1 MISVVMPAYN
11 SEQFIAPAIQS
22 ILDQTYTTF
31 ELIIVDDGSTDA
43 TGELIQRFASR
54 DDRIKIINGQHE
66 GVGQAMNLGIG
77 HAIYPWVA
85 VMHADDIAMPQRL
98 ERQLTAAQ
106 ADPEVVIWG
115 TDGYHINSKNDVLS
129 RFQVGPRSKMDCR
142 QLRAK
147 GKMVQAIH
155 PTVMLNREVL
165 IKVGNYDSTLDIA
178 EDIELFDRMLCYG
191 DLVTIPENL
200 LRYRIH
206 GTSLSMEKNAK
217 MHQIRLY
224 VLARQKHRN
233 QTGEELTYEAFK
245 RQHTQRSL
253 ITKLLDYRE
262 RMANFYYRRAGMAY
276 GEKQY
281 LKTGYYL
288 SLSIMLRPIYPI
300 QRAWKQVLSPEARQK
315 TRLAKA

>member
-1 MISVVMPAYN
+1 MISVVMPVYN
-11 SEQFIAPAIQS
+11 SEQFLAPAIQS

-31 ELIIVDDGSTDA
+31 EFIIVDDGSTDSTA
-43 TGELIQRFASR
+43 EIIQKFAES
-54 DDRIKIINGQHE
+54 DERIKIINGNHE
-66 GVGQAMNLGIG
+66 GVGKAMNLGID

-98 ERQLTAAQ
+98 ERQIAAAQ
-106 ADPEVVIWG
+106 SDPEVVIWG
-115 TDGYHINSKNDVLS
+115 TGGYHINADNDVLS
-129 RFQVGPRSKMDCR
+129 YFQVGPQSKKECR
-142 QLRAK
+142 QLRADAR
-147 GKMVQAIH
+147 MVQAIH

-165 IKVGNYDSTLDIA
+165 IKAGGYDSTLHVA
-178 EDIELFDRMLCYG
+178 EDVELFDRMLCYG

-200 LRYRIH
+200 MRYRIH
-206 GTSLSMEKNAK
+206 GASLSMAKNAK
-217 MHQIRLY
+217 MHELRLY

-245 RQHTQRSL
+245 RQHDQRPT

-281 LKTGYYL
+281 LKTVYYL
-288 SLSIMLRPIYPI
+288 SFSLMLRPLYPI
-300 QRAWKQVLSPEARQK
+300 QRAWKQVLSPEAREK
-315 TRLAKA
+315 TRLVKA